1 MTSSTSNPDTWRNDL
16 WLSVNDDDDHDS
28 DTDSRL
34 SGSVM
39 VDSVMRR
46 LQQKG
51 YHSNHSGGGSGTMLD
66 PIADHSLET
75 DNTDGDFSNSY
86 SRRSTEPAVVVNG
99 YQQTRPSPSHNSRR
113 VSAPYVPTSPKTSH
127 RIGGGVGG
135 SPGRRDH
142 MVHPFTAG
150 RRKDHILLSP
160 VPENVSKSVTSEV
173 GEANFGGP
181 HLFMDGMGGALSGPT
196 HRSME
201 NVGGTSYNYFHQ
213 QHHKTSPSHATRPS
227 PEGYQSPPLAPPTSS
242 GVMIGRT
249 GTPDHMTRSASDHS
263 RFMQQQGG
271 SGRRVTLS
279 SHPSPYHQYHPPASS
294 LLPGRSPQL
303 PSRFRHHMTTSYH
316 GDNQQFQSNV
326 AAQHDSIEQHIS
338 SLGHANHHGSQHE
351 PNLNDVVDYLSHSD
365 PSTVA
370 NAASYIQHLAY
381 GDDNMKAKIRQFGGI
396 PALLSQVR
404 NPDPRVQL
412 AVLGALRNLSY
423 GRANNESKS
432 QIAQDA
438 GLPNIVY
445 LLRNNSQPEV
455 RELVTSVLWNLSS
468 CEDIKLRILQC
479 SLKDIVD
486 TILIPSTGYGPT
498 YPAARDFSQRTSV
511 LHWTAEMKNSLGA
524 IRNISSAGVEA
535 RRFLRASNNLVD
547 TLVWIVRAA
556 ATQENVDEKT
566 VENAICIL
574 RNLSFQIEDE
584 VDTQQG
590 ADDDIDS
597 QWERQI
603 QQEIEAAKEALHP
616 TSKKTNK
623 SFLLFCARPQGDSSN
638 MRRQVNYH
646 LNTPRNLATPDS
658 TLLPKRP
665 QAVRG
670 ASLLWQPEIIFP
682 YLALLEKY
690 TSTTDLMEAAAGAIQ
705 NLTACNW
712 KWAVYQRHLIRK
724 ANGLTLLIEHLNH
737 AHDTVVRSVST
748 ALRNLSIDETNKE
761 IIGQYGIEG
770 IIPRIP
776 YGQNSLGI
784 SESTTI
790 SLLCTLMELCID
802 NYNNTST
809 FRDCNGITPIARL
822 TQSKEHTPKVVY
834 AAHKLCS
841 IISEYKVAKSVL
853 KQEGWDSREYLRLFS
868 EGGHN
873 YNFELSHA
881 GTHHPVGG
889 GGGAAGGGASRR
901 SSSEEKK
908 KKRANSDPMEI
919 TRMAAQ
925 SQQQHSLKKDS
936 TGSIPPALSNVAP
949 APPTSSAPISPL
961 HIQDLIDPTYNIIPN
976 PKDPPTATPPSDG
989 LPTTVPP
996 SNPGPIS
1003 MYAEIND
1010 PSIEQV
1016 RKKSLERPQSRSDSR
1031 AHSRTGSQPH
1041 SEPRSSPIDPRSTTP
1056 HEGLSSDE
1064 QGEPGNAMYAQ
1075 VDYNKKRESRK
1086 RREEKYKQEEQEKV
1100 LNNGAIDS
1108 WV

>member
-1 MTSSTSNPDTWRNDL
+1 MTSTSNPDTWRNDL

>member
-1 MTSSTSNPDTWRNDL
+1 MAAYVPDVSSSSHHRPRRAHSHKPRPLSPHPLPLHLQDPHHRSRVRRQDHTSYPAQGHHSYRYERVPCCSPCHSTVS
-16 WLSVNDDDDHDS
+16 HF
-28 DTDSRL
+28 
-34 SGSVM
+34 
-39 VDSVMRR
+39 
-46 LQQKG
+46 
-51 YHSNHSGGGSGTMLD
+51 
-66 PIADHSLET
+66 I
-75 DNTDGDFSNSY
+75 Y
-86 SRRSTEPAVVVNG
+86 S
-99 YQQTRPSPSHNSRR
+99 PSPSLSPSPWYHSPRTSSARNTFEYSNHLHSRSYAHSFDFLDTPPVSAGRRGHQRSFDFLDSPRGSHCRRGQTTSFDFTDARCCPDYSSVRVPSRR
-113 VSAPYVPTSPKTSH
+113 VASHCHERRGTSVIIGGDWYEPKSHDSMSTLSTASSRATGGVAHQGPTSPLIEC
-127 RIGGGVGG
+127 R
-135 SPGRRDH
+135 
-142 MVHPFTAG
+142 
-150 RRKDHILLSP
+150 
-160 VPENVSKSVTSEV
+160 
-173 GEANFGGP
+173 
-181 HLFMDGMGGALSGPT
+181 
-196 HRSME
+196 
-201 NVGGTSYNYFHQ
+201 
-213 QHHKTSPSHATRPS
+213 AT
-227 PEGYQSPPLAPPTSS
+227 
-242 GVMIGRT
+242 
-249 GTPDHMTRSASDHS
+249 
-263 RFMQQQGG
+263 
-271 SGRRVTLS
+271 
-279 SHPSPYHQYHPPASS
+279 PPAV
-294 LLPGRSPQL
+294 LRVKQL
-303 PSRFRHHMTTSYH
+303 PTCRRPYYFK
-316 GDNQQFQSNV
+316 N
-326 AAQHDSIEQHIS
+326 DSIEQHIS